1 MVWNE
6 MKNFVRTQFCKTPE
20 RVASAI
26 EAFRLSLTPEK
37 CQNYINKIH
46 EVFISVYRNNK
57 QRFINTVFDLIKG
70 YRYSYSK
77 RWRLVGQIN
86 PI

>member
-1 MVWNE
+1 

-46 EVFISVYRNNK
+46 EGYILSIYRNNK
-57 QRFINTVFDLIKG
+57 KGLKTLYLIKL
-70 YRYSYSK
+70 K
-77 RWRLVGQIN
+77 VIEMAT
-86 PI
+86 

>member
-1 MVWNE
+1 

-20 RVASAI
+20 RVASVI

-46 EVFISVYRNNK
+46 EVFIGVYRNNK